1 MMITIDVPIVSE
13 CSIADCAYNTE
24 NMCHAKAITIGDSG
38 CPCCDTMDRGSQ
50 HVRAKNIQ
58 AGVGAC
64 KSTNCSFNSDME
76 CAADSIIIG
85 MNQGNISCMTFS
97 TQ

>member
-1 MMITIDVPIVSE
+1 MMISIDVPVVTE

-24 NMCHAKAITIGDSG
+24 NMCHAKAITIGNSD
-38 CPCCDTMDRGSQ
+38 CACCDTMAKGSQ
-50 HVRAKNIQ
+50 HVRANYIQ

-76 CAADSIIIG
+76 CTRDSIIVG
-85 MNQGNISCMTFS
+85 MNKDNTSCLKFS
-97 TQ
+97 MQ

>member
-1 MMITIDVPIVSE
+1 MMITIDVPVVTE

-38 CPCCDTMDRGSQ
+38 CACCDTMAKGSQ

-76 CAADSIIIG
+76 CTADNITVG
-85 MNQGNISCMTFS
+85 MNQGNISCLTFS
-97 TQ
+97 MQ